1 MDFFGMKAKRQLAAI
16 QEVVAQSAHGIHKR
30 IDENRELLE
39 TLQRDFPHLLSSYW
53 WIEGWVESQDQFLT
67 DLAVATRVVRG
78 RSNEN
83 FPRPWPGRLSERAK
97 RGEK

>member
-1 MDFFGMKAKRQLAAI
+1 MDFFGIKAKRQLAAI
-16 QEVVAQSAHGIHKR
+16 QEVVAQSAHGVHKR

-67 DLAVATRVVRG
+67 DLALATRVVRG

-83 FPRPWPGRLSERAK
+83 FPRPWPGRLKERAK
-97 RGEK
+97 HGGK

>member
-1 MDFFGMKAKRQLAAI
+1 MDFFGIKAKRQLAAI
-16 QEVVAQSAHGIHKR
+16 QEVVAQSARGIHKR

-67 DLAVATRVVRG
+67 DLALATGVVRG
-78 RSNEN
+78 LSNQN

>member
-1 MDFFGMKAKRQLAAI
+1 MDFFGIKAKRQLAAI

-67 DLAVATRVVRG
+67 DLALATGVVRG
-78 RSNEN
+78 RSSEN
-83 FPRPWPGRLSERAK
+83 FRRPWPGRLSARAK
-97 RGEK
+97 HGEK

>member
-39 TLQRDFPHLLSSYW
+39 TLQKDFP
-53 WIEGWVESQDQFLT
+53 
-67 DLAVATRVVRG
+67 R
-78 RSNEN
+78 
-83 FPRPWPGRLSERAK
+83 
-97 RGEK
+97 EK

>member
-1 MDFFGMKAKRQLAAI
+1 MDFFGIKAKRQLAAI
-16 QEVVAQSAHGIHKR
+16 QEVVVQSAHGIRKR
-30 IDENRELLE
+30 IDEHRELLE

-53 WIEGWVESQDQFLT
+53 RIEGWVESQDQFLT
-67 DLAVATRVVRG
+67 DLAVATGVVRG
-78 RSNEN
+78 WSNEN

>member
-1 MDFFGMKAKRQLAAI
+1 MDFFGIKAKRQLAAI
-16 QEVVAQSAHGIHKR
+16 QEVVAQSARGIHKR

-67 DLAVATRVVRG
+67 DLAVATGVVRG
-78 RSNEN
+78 RSSEN

>member
-1 MDFFGMKAKRQLAAI
+1 MDLFGIKAKRQLAAI
-16 QEVVAQSAHGIHKR
+16 REIVSQSERGIHKR

-53 WIEGWVESQDQFLT
+53 WIEGWLESQDQFLT
-67 DLAVATRVVRG
+67 DLAIATGVVPG
-78 RSNEN
+78 WTSEN
-83 FPRPWPGRLSERAK
+83 FPRPWPGRLSERTK